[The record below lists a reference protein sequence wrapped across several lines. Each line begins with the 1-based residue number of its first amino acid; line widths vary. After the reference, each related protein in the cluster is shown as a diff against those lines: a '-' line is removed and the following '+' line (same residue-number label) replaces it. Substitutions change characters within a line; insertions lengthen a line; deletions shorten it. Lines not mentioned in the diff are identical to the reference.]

1 MKMSGDNQYLVI
13 IKTPRGWQM
22 PFTCTERGV
31 AFEYYSRFNSE
42 NEVEKAYFCALIE
55 GGGMKSEN
63 LPLEIACD
71 EIVNSELDK
80 MYELYNFAE
89 RPRAEIRSDSRHC
102 TS

>member
-13 IKTPRGWQM
+13 IKTSRGWQM

-71 EIVNSELDK
+71 EILNSELDK
-80 MYELYNFAE
+80 MYELYNVAE
-89 RPRAEIRSDSRHC
+89 RPRGEIRSNSSNC
-102 TS
+102 AS